1 VRVGIGFDAHRFTPG
16 RPLVLGG
23 VTIPYPLGLAGH
35 SDADVILHALIDALL
50 GAAAA
55 GDIGRYFPPGEERYK
70 GISSLKLLEKTKA
83 ILDERGYRVV
93 NVDAVVV
100 LEEPWLSNYRDEMRE
115 KIATVLS
122 MDIEEVSIKA
132 KTTEG
137 LGFTGRKEGI
147 AAYSVALLEKVDG
160 GN

>member
-1 VRVGIGFDAHRFTPG
+1 MRVGIGFDAHRFAPG

-55 GDIGRYFPPGEERYK
+55 GDIGQYFPPGEERYK

-93 NVDAVVV
+93 NADAVVV
-100 LEEPWLSNYRDEMRE
+100 LEEPWLSDYRDEMRE

-122 MDIEEVSIKA
+122 MDVEGVSIKA

-147 AAYSVALLEKVDG
+147 AAYSVVLLEKVDG

>member
-1 VRVGIGFDAHRFTPG
+1 MRVGIGFDAHRFTPG